1 MRVAAVILAGGE
13 GRRIGGGKPLKALG
27 GQSLIERA
35 EALAGQ
41 WSDIVAVAVRDPA
54 QVGAASAACILDDQ
68 GIEGPLGGLAA
79 ALRFARHAGRE
90 AVLTVPVDM
99 PFLPPDLGQRLAAA
113 IGDCAAAAAA
123 SGGKLHPVCALW
135 RLPVLDALP
144 GYLESGRRSLRG
156 LAEAVGCARVE
167 WADSPIDPFFNI
179 NSPDDLESAQ
189 RLVGH

>member
-99 PFLPPDLGQRLAAA
+99 PFLPPDLGAGLHAAIGPRLAAV
-113 IGDCAAAAAA
+113 AATGILAAREDIHGWVKRITWPELR
-123 SGGKLHPVCALW
+123 SALVLLAMTFIV
-135 RLPVLDALP
+135 LPV
-144 GYLESGRRSLRG
+144 
-156 LAEAVGCARVE
+156 V
-167 WADSPIDPFFNI
+167 
-179 NSPDDLESAQ
+179 PD
-189 RLVGH
+189 V